1 MEKLNR
7 LERLAQELERAVGGE
22 ISAEVMG
29 DWQGLTSGSS
39 PGRKS
44 KWVLEMME
52 RMSARLD
59 EETQIEVLR
68 GCSCSYRKDVVADYR
83 LLFEQT
89 HSIDLLL
96 ETMRE
101 NTRTMI
107 DRKLD
112 ASLQEQVKYHPF
124 YHSPIRD
131 GLIVRF
137 YAFPYHIA
145 EYLREMD
152 PVKRRKHA
160 CHCGWISASKENVPL
175 TYCACGTGFYKQ
187 LWEGILGQEIEV
199 RVVQSVM
206 HGDERCQFD
215 VVLPDWAVQH

>member
-7 LERLAQELERAVGGE
+7 LERLALKLEQAAGE
-22 ISAEVMG
+22 EVANQVMG
-29 DWQGLTSGSS
+29 DWQGLTSGSTA
-39 PGRKS
+39 GS
-44 KWVLEMME
+44 KANWVSGMME
-52 RMSARLD
+52 RMAARLD
-59 EETQIEVLR
+59 ENTQMAVLS
-68 GCSCSYRKDVVADYR
+68 GCSCSYRKDVISDYR

-101 NTRTMI
+101 NTRTML
-107 DRKLD
+107 DRKLS
-112 ASLQEQVKYHPF
+112 AGLQEQAQYHPF
-124 YHSPIRD
+124 YHSPMRD
-131 GLIVRF
+131 GMIVRF

-145 EYLREMD
+145 EFLSELD
-152 PVKRRKHA
+152 PDKRRRHA
-160 CHCGWISASKENVPL
+160 CHCGWISASKENYPL

-187 LWEGILGQEIEV
+187 LWEGILGQEVEV

-215 VVLPDWAVQH
+215 VCLPEGVL